1 MENGFRIIYAL
12 CIIFIRFPLYYLHPL
27 ENNFVIYNST
37 NLCDNPI
44 KDFLHEW
51 KYTTNC
57 TTMKYPKE
65 INQLKVTETNLE
77 MFVCLRIYDII
88 YKTCTLGRE
97 NEWVNIIHDKKN
109 LDLTIQNLIR
119 TNSNDLDMNNHC
131 LNLSEFL
138 PTNKEL
144 QPPLETLRESLNDTF
159 VCKKVCFDL
168 NKEMLP
174 LCAVLELINEIDK
187 EIVRHIKMNHNNLNI
202 NAVDENIRNLKGTKG
217 SQVILENQSN
227 VPQDESIND
236 KKNVISVKKGTE
248 MKKNQSVTSSV
259 ASNTPMNNANDDTS
273 NNGDP
278 KNPSL
283 GENGNN
289 HISDQQNKDVKHK
302 LNVDQVT
309 SQAISDS
316 TNVYNEELY
325 NQPHSQLDNVDKI
338 QTININNSQESPQNT
353 EKDDSQNKK
362 EDKLDSEENP
372 ANPEIVSSRLQNKQ
386 TDTKS
391 ETVQSSN
398 TPSIENAESSTHISD
413 EQQPSKNNHY

>member
-27 ENNFVIYNST
+27 ENTFVIYNST

-65 INQLKVTETNLE
+65 INQLKVTETNIE
-77 MFVCLRIYDII
+77 MFVCLRTYEII

-97 NEWVNIIHDKKN
+97 DEWVNIIHDKKN
-109 LDLTIQNLIR
+109 LDLTIKNLTR
-119 TNSNDLDMNNHC
+119 TNSNDLDMNNRC

-168 NKEMLP
+168 NKKMLP

-187 EIVRHIKMNHNNLNI
+187 EIVKHIKMNHNNLNI
-202 NAVDENIRNLKGTKG
+202 DAVDENIRNLKGTKE
-217 SQVILENQSN
+217 SQVNHENQSN
-227 VPQDESIND
+227 VHQDESSND
-236 KKNVISVKKGTE
+236 KENVISLEKGTE
-248 MKKNQSVTSSV
+248 KKKIQSVTSSV
-259 ASNTPMNNANDDTS
+259 ASNTPMNNANDDDDTN
-273 NNGDP
+273 NNGDL

-283 GENGNN
+283 EKNGNN
-289 HISDQQNKDVKHK
+289 HISDQQNKGVK

-316 TNVYNEELY
+316 TNVYNQELY
-325 NQPHSQLDNVDKI
+325 NQPHSQLDNVNKE
-338 QTININNSQESPQNT
+338 QSININNSQESPPNT
-353 EKDDSQNKK
+353 EKDDSQNKQ
-362 EDKLDSEENP
+362 EDKLDSEEKSV
-372 ANPEIVSSRLQNKQ
+372 NPEIISSPLQNKQ
-386 TDTKS
+386 IDTKS
-391 ETVQSSN
+391 TVQTSN
-398 TPSIENAESSTHISD
+398 TPSIENAESSTHIID